1 MAARDGSKLRAT
13 LVGVQAA
20 VCMVLLIAAGL
31 LMRGLYTAQV
41 ADPGFE
47 MQGIVQARFDL
58 SSAQGYNPQRAQTFH
73 RELIARI
80 KSIPGVDQVEQ
91 ARVTPLGD
99 QFLGTEFTL
108 SGETDPR
115 QIEFN
120 VVSPGFFSMLG
131 MPIVRGRTFTDA
143 ETKTDASSPSRNR
156 IHRPPVVARK
166 RPHRPN
172 AP

>member
-1 MAARDGSKLRAT
+1 M
-13 LVGVQAA
+13 
-20 VCMVLLIAAGL
+20 
-31 LMRGLYTAQV
+31 

-47 MQGIVQARFDL
+47 MKGIVQARFDL
-58 SSAQGYNPQRAQTFH
+58 SSAQGYDPHRAQTFH

-80 KSIPGVDQVEQ
+80 KSSPGVDQVEQ

-120 VVSPGFFSMLG
+120 IVSPGFS
-131 MPIVRGRTFTDA
+131 
-143 ETKTDASSPSRNR
+143 
-156 IHRPPVVARK
+156 HC
-166 RPHRPN
+166 
-172 AP
+172 